1 MTRQYNRKSPVNFGT
16 IMIRVAAGLFILTVI
31 TVYLLAG
38 VLARYV
44 TTGTGSDSAR
54 VAKFGELTLTE
65 TGNFDGTDAKKGM
78 IIPGVDLQKDATV
91 TFEKSEVATVVFV
104 EVITNCETDDHGTF
118 TFNGELEWSME
129 SGWEYLKSDTL
140 EDKPRHIYYRIVGPN
155 EDLNADIIAEN
166 GKITVSENITKATI
180 TALGNAYITLRASV
194 IQSGGFKTADE
205 AWSAMKAK

>member
-1 MTRQYNRKSPVNFGT
+1 MTRENNRKSPVNFGT

-104 EVITNCETDDHGTF
+104 EVITNCETSDHKIYSY
-118 TFNGELEWSME
+118 NGQLQWSME
-129 SGWEYLKSDTL
+129 SGWKYLNSDTF
-140 EDKPRHIYYRIVGPN
+140 EGKPRHIYYQIVDPN
-155 EDLNADIIAEN
+155 AGLTADIIAEN
-166 GKITVSENITKATI
+166 GKIAVSENIAKATI

-205 AWSAMKAK
+205 AWNAMKAK